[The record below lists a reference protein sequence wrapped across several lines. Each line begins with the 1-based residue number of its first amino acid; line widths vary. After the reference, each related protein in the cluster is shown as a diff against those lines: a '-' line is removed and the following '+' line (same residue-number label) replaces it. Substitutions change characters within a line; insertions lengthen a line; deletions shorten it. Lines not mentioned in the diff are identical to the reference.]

1 MLRKMILMVVAF
13 FMLLICN
20 SELVSGELILKWN
33 IIEYTDRVYDI
44 EFMPDHDYFITGGP
58 NQIKIRRTDN
68 GDTVKSFPLRA
79 FDIEFTPDS
88 SRIVLLTAINNAS
101 GDPYGRLQLRNLE
114 DMSLIKEFVLED
126 GPDTNGPNGWYS
138 TFKLVVI
145 DPIKPYLYAIWKRG
159 EALYDPGKP
168 SKLYYTIQKYDYEK
182 MELVEDLTFE
192 NEQGIQFTHLA
203 ISKDG
208 KYLAALNNGESRLIV
223 WDLTTKNRIVNFLLC
238 EDLHKQHWSGEPSCM
253 KFSEIDT
260 KKIYIAGYFP
270 HGDGLT
276 SLPQYKYQG
285 LLVFDIEKNAI
296 IDSTFAVS
304 PLNIGSGQ
312 FEFSDDETK
321 IFTNGGNYLR
331 VINLETR
338 KLESQII
345 DMNISDSIII
355 AYMICSRNLTNII
368 GHGYQVVNRL
378 IFDSTLAGIEFEKKV
393 VEVIYPN
400 PSNGIVQIKSD
411 CQNESCKCEIFGI
424 NGVQLIDIPIIF
436 NNSGLISID
445 LGIAKSGI
453 YYVVLS
459 KNNKIE
465 TYKIV
470 KE

>member
-1 MLRKMILMVVAF
+1 MIRKMSLVLVAL

-20 SELVSGELILKWN
+20 SELISGELILKWN
-33 IIEYTDRVYDI
+33 IIESTDQIYDM
-44 EFMPDHDYFITGGP
+44 EFMPNHDYFITGSA

-68 GDTVKSFPLRA
+68 GDSIKSFPFRA
-79 FDIEFTPDS
+79 LDIEFTPDS
-88 SRIVLLTAINNAS
+88 SRIIVRTANNNAS
-101 GDPYGRLQLRNLE
+101 GYPYGRLQLRNLE
-114 DMSLIKEFVLED
+114 DMTLIKEFILED

-138 TFKLVVI
+138 TFRSMI
-145 DPIKPYLYAIWKRG
+145 IHPIKPYLYAIWERG
-159 EALYDPGKP
+159 EATYSPGKP
-168 SKLYYTIQKYDYEK
+168 PKLYYTIQKYDYEK

-223 WDLTTKNRIVNFLLC
+223 WDLATKNRIVNFLLC
-238 EDLHKQHWSGEPSCM
+238 EDLHKQHWSGEPSCL

-270 HGDGLT
+270 QGDGLT
-276 SLPQYKYQG
+276 DLPKYKYQG

-312 FEFSDDETK
+312 FEYFDNEER
-321 IFTNGGNYLR
+321 IIHTNGFTMIVSNYSTLKWER
-331 VINLETR
+331 TGGIFYINDKILYDKKN
-338 KLESQII
+338 KLFIGLGGK
-345 DMNISDSIII
+345 NHISSLIYDKSIGVDNENSII
-355 AYMICSRNLTNII
+355 
-368 GHGYQVVNRL
+368 
-378 IFDSTLAGIEFEKKV
+378 ST
-393 VEVIYPN
+393 IYPN

-436 NNSGLISID
+436 NNSGLITID

-470 KE
+470 KK

>member
-1 MLRKMILMVVAF
+1 MIRKMILMVVAF

-20 SELVSGELILKWN
+20 SELISGELILKWN
-33 IIEYTDRVYDI
+33 IIESTDQIYDM
-44 EFMPDHDYFITGGP
+44 EFMPNHDYFITGGGK
-58 NQIKIRRTDN
+58 QIKIRRTDN
-68 GDTVKSFPLRA
+68 GDTIKSFPFGTLN
-79 FDIEFTPDS
+79 IELTPDGK
-88 SRIVLLTAINNAS
+88 RIIVQPTNVKT
-101 GDPYGRLQLRNLE
+101 GRLQLRNLE
-114 DMSLIKEFVLED
+114 DMSLIKEFVLAE
-126 GPDTNGPNGWYS
+126 GPDTNGPNGWFTY
-138 TFKLVVI
+138 FKEIIV
-145 DPIKPYLYAIWKRG
+145 DPINPFLYTIWHRG
-159 EALYDPGKP
+159 ESGYSPGTPTK
-168 SKLYYTIQKYDYEK
+168 KYYTIQKYDYEK
-182 MELVEDLTFE
+182 MELVEDLTYE
-192 NEQGIQFTHLA
+192 NELGTEFTHLD

-223 WDLTTKNRIVNFLLC
+223 WDLATKNRIVEYRLC
-238 EDLHKQHWSGEPSCM
+238 HDLYKQYWSGEPSCL

-270 HGDGLT
+270 QGDGLT
-276 SLPQYKYQG
+276 DLPKYKYQG
-285 LLVFDIEKNAI
+285 LLVFDIVKNAI

-304 PLNIGSGQ
+304 PLNVGSGQ
-312 FEFSDDETK
+312 FDYFDNEERFIHTNGFTMIVSNYSTLNWERTGGIFYINEKILYDKKNK
-321 IFTNGGNYLR
+321 IFIGLGGKNH
-331 VINLETR
+331 
-338 KLESQII
+338 
-345 DMNISDSIII
+345 ISSLFYDNSIGVD
-355 AYMICSRNLTNII
+355 RENNII
-368 GHGYQVVNRL
+368 
-378 IFDSTLAGIEFEKKV
+378 ST
-393 VEVIYPN
+393 IYPN